1 VRGIST
7 RSGAALCVAI
17 AALLLASAT
26 ETAVANAE
34 LLPDLRADKATDV
47 HTTFAGDTRSEL
59 RLTTT
64 FTNAGPGPLELYPVG
79 GVDCDGDGDPANDR
93 LAYQRLFE
101 DSDSNGVFDR
111 ALDMGSSSREA
122 GCMVFHPAH
131 NHWHFDDF
139 ASYELL
145 RPTGELVAAS
155 EKVSF
160 CLIDSI
166 PFDPALLGQPADPYY
181 TTCDQDATEGISVGW
196 HDVYASYLPGQAID
210 IQGLPDG
217 NYCLATKVDPSN
229 LLVESNELNN
239 EARRGIT
246 IAGSSVDGSGA
257 GCVPSAA
264 PITPTAAHKR
274 RCRRKARGTRARK
287 RCLHRAKKRH
297 RASPAT

>member
-1 VRGIST
+1 M
-7 RSGAALCVAI
+7 
-17 AALLLASAT
+17 LLASAT

-47 HTTFAGDTRSEL
+47 HLTFAGGARSEL

-79 GVDCDGDGDPANDR
+79 GVDCDGDTNPANDR
-93 LAYQRLFE
+93 LAYQRLFD
-101 DSDSNGVFDR
+101 DSDSDGIFDR
-111 ALDMGSSSREA
+111 ALDTGSSSRQA

-145 RPTGELVAAS
+145 RPTGEVVAAS

-181 TTCDQDATEGISVGW
+181 TTCDEDATEGISVGW

-217 NYCLATKVDPSN
+217 NYCLAIKVDPSN

-239 EARRGIT
+239 ETRRGIT
-246 IAGSSVDGSGA
+246 IAGSSVDSSG

-264 PITPTAAHKR
+264 PITPAAARKR
-274 RCRRKARGTRARK
+274 RCRHKARGTRARK
-287 RCLHRAKKRH
+287 RCLRRAKAH
-297 RASPAT
+297 RRVTHH